1 MIMTINEALI
11 LITEIKARRAELI
24 NLRSEVST
32 KDVWIEAAKT
42 KEPLYDVKKVDA
54 KIVELQAFLFEANA
68 AIKAANAVTNIGL
81 SADVKQLL
89 APLE

>member
-1 MIMTINEALI
+1 MTINEALI